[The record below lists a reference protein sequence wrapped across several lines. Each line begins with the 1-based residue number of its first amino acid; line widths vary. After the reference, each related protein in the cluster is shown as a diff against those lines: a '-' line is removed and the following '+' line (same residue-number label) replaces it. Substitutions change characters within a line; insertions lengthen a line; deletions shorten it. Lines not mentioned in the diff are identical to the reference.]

1 MATST
6 FQALKLEIV
15 LATDLSRDALHIH
28 VGLAAMIGT
37 ALILRKSLGS
47 LLPWL
52 AAAVAAS
59 AGEALDMW
67 DDLESLGRWRWD
79 AGLHDLVN
87 TIFWPTILLLI
98 ARARA
103 GPSADGLPS
112 QQARECGRPLRP

>member
-1 MATST
+1 MWTSA
-6 FQALKLEIV
+6 FQTMKVAIV
-15 LATDLSRDALHIH
+15 SATDLSRDALHVH
-28 VGLAAMIGT
+28 VGLAVMIGT

-67 DDLESLGRWRWD
+67 DDMASLGRWRWD

-87 TIFWPTILLLI
+87 TLFWPTILLLF
-98 ARARA
+98 ARARLGPSSA
-103 GPSADGLPS
+103 GPVS
-112 QQARECGRPLRP
+112 RELRDCGKPPRD